1 MVYFLLGIL
10 FVSFFQPILDGLAA
24 VILSSFEL
32 IKSYIAVKITKNGKN
47 IDSGGSGFAIGFHVP
62 DDDIEEEDDGE

>member
-24 VILSSFEL
+24 VILSWFEL
-32 IKSYIAVKITKNGKN
+32 LKSRIAVGIGNNNKKLE
-47 IDSGGSGFAIGFHVP
+47 GSSHAIGFHVP
-62 DDDIEEEDDGE
+62 DVAEEEDDDDE